1 MKQCTINKEVMIDGV
16 GMHTGKKTHAVFK
29 PAPANYGIRF
39 VRNDMPGKPEIRACL
54 DNVTGVIRGTSLGHG
69 KTEVQTV
76 EHIIAA
82 AYGLGIDN
90 LRVELDTNE
99 PPIGDGSAQPFV
111 ELFEKSGIRQLDESR
126 VVWRLKEPV
135 SYSQG
140 KVFLVALPSAEFR
153 ISCTI
158 QYDHP
163 LIGNQFLSLDIN
175 KDTFKNEIAP
185 ARTFGFEDEVKQL
198 KSRGFARGG
207 NLTNAIVIGRD
218 RILNESL
225 RFPDEPVRHKIMDL
239 MGDIFLI
246 EKYIQAHIIA
256 VRCGHIHNTSFTRM
270 LARTKIEPLEQPAS
284 IVTVQETTPAGG
296 INIRA
301 GTELGRAEIQQI
313 IPHRPPFLFVDRVII
328 IDPLT
333 RAIGYKFLSDEE
345 YFFAGHFPDNPI
357 TPGALIVEA
366 MAQTA
371 CVLFLARPDL
381 KHLLPYFMAIKNA
394 KFRKPVFPGS
404 EMRMEIEVIHARE
417 RSGIVSGKCFVNE
430 QLTTE
435 MEFMFSLV
443 EQKKGDKSQN
453 EYS

>member
-1 MKQCTINKEVMIDGV
+1 VKQCTINKEVMIDGV
-16 GMHTGKKTHAVFK
+16 GMHTGKKTRAIFK

-39 VRNDMPGKPEIRACL
+39 VRNDITGKPEIKACL

-69 KTEVQTV
+69 KVEVQTV
-76 EHIIAA
+76 EHVLAA

-99 PPIGDGSAQPFV
+99 LPIGDGSAQPFV
-111 ELFEKSGIRQLDESR
+111 GLFEKSCIRQLNEDR
-126 VVWRLKEPV
+126 VIWRLKEPV

-140 KVFLVALPSAEFR
+140 KVFLVALPSAELR

-163 LIGNQFLSLDIN
+163 LVNSQFLSIDIN
-175 KDTFKNEIAP
+175 RDAFKNEIAP
-185 ARTFGFEDEVKQL
+185 ARTFGFEQEVERL
-198 KSRGFARGG
+198 KLQGLARGG
-207 NLTNAIVIGRD
+207 NLTNAVVIGKD

-225 RFPDEPVRHKIMDL
+225 RFPDELVRHKILDL
-239 MGDIFLI
+239 MGDIFLT

-270 LARTKIEPLEQPAS
+270 LARAKMELLEPSVHIAA
-284 IVTVQETTPAGG
+284 VQETTPAGG
-296 INIRA
+296 INIGA
-301 GTELGRAEIQQI
+301 GAELCRAEIQQV

-328 IDPLT
+328 INPSI
-333 RAIGYKFLSDEE
+333 RATGYKFLSDEE

-357 TPGALIVEA
+357 TPGVLIVEA

-371 CVLFLARPDL
+371 AVLFLARPDL
-381 KHLLPYFMAIKNA
+381 KHLLPYFMAIKNV

-404 EMRMEIEVIHARE
+404 EMRMEIEVVRARE
-417 RSGIVSGKCFVNE
+417 RSGIASGKCFVNN

-435 MEFMFSLV
+435 TEFLFSLV
-443 EQKKGDKSQN
+443 EQGKTGDTIK
-453 EYS
+453 